1 MNSNFIV
8 QNTHPLIQREQTYVL
23 NRKLVSI
30 HSEDRDYVKWPN
42 SNHFGIDLGQGYH
55 NVESIRLVD
64 YSFPSNNYTFSNEYQ
79 NTKLSFKYKNEYRIE
94 FVNWNTVN
102 NQQVKWNNLLQILQ
116 GLWNGAAFPE
126 KPANVTVQLNV
137 TNAAGI
143 LIWEDADITET
154 NISNAIQTGSNWNTA
169 FARLVWIPD
178 EFTITIPEG
187 YYTPE
192 NLTTTLETLM
202 NQEIFNA
209 SAQPGYNFLPG
220 PTSTTPSE
228 YILPNTNI
236 SSAWYQQPQIG
247 ISPIKVKHDK
257 ITNKILFG
265 STEGIF
271 VLNFEKQEQYTL
283 NCNVNKS
290 VFSQFTKWGLP
301 SYLGFD
307 RLVYRG
313 QLVDLDSSAP
323 DNNWFQ
329 MNQGGLFLPYEPN
342 TPWLVP
348 TERYTLIDGG
358 LSNTI
363 TNASVTIQN
372 LPTYQVAWVGGI
384 MNLNIQGED
393 AIYMEMDRYNNID
406 EIYPYSIKTNNLV
419 NNDLGHRSNGS
430 FAKLPIINNPFKKT
444 HGPENS
450 FITNLFHSSPP
461 TQKIDKLEFKFRYHD
476 GRLVDFK
483 NLPFSFT
490 LEFNMLRDEQ
500 QRGRDVRVLSLY
512 NI

>member
-94 FVNWNTVN
+94 FANWNTVN
-102 NQQVKWNNLLQILQ
+102 NQQIKWNNLLQILQ
-116 GLWNGAAFPE
+116 GLWNGATFPE

-143 LIWEDADITET
+143 LVWEDADITET

-209 SAQPGYNFLPG
+209 SAQ
-220 PTSTTPSE
+220 
-228 YILPNTNI
+228 
-236 SSAWYQQPQIG
+236 
-247 ISPIKVKHDK
+247 
-257 ITNKILFG
+257 
-265 STEGIF
+265 
-271 VLNFEKQEQYTL
+271 
-283 NCNVNKS
+283 
-290 VFSQFTKWGLP
+290 
-301 SYLGFD
+301 
-307 RLVYRG
+307 
-313 QLVDLDSSAP
+313 
-323 DNNWFQ
+323 
-329 MNQGGLFLPYEPN
+329 
-342 TPWLVP
+342 
-348 TERYTLIDGG
+348 
-358 LSNTI
+358 
-363 TNASVTIQN
+363 
-372 LPTYQVAWVGGI
+372 
-384 MNLNIQGED
+384 
-393 AIYMEMDRYNNID
+393 
-406 EIYPYSIKTNNLV
+406 
-419 NNDLGHRSNGS
+419 
-430 FAKLPIINNPFKKT
+430 
-444 HGPENS
+444 
-450 FITNLFHSSPP
+450 
-461 TQKIDKLEFKFRYHD
+461 LE
-476 GRLVDFK
+476 
-483 NLPFSFT
+483 
-490 LEFNMLRDEQ
+490 
-500 QRGRDVRVLSLY
+500 
-512 NI
+512 